1 MRQDPDK
8 FIEDGGWEFLNME
21 ASDSDSEKS
30 EESDEG
36 YEPSDV
42 DEVLSESEDDDSDDE
57 SVVESDDDEVCVCTR
72 AWFGRDVDGGD
83 GGRECV
89 VWVGAVLWWLFAVM
103 GWGVW

>member
-1 MRQDPDK
+1 MFIGQDPEK

-42 DEVLSESEDDDSDDE
+42 EVVSESEDDDSDDE
-57 SVVESDDDEVCVCTR
+57 SVVESEDDEVRFSFFLEFSSVY
-72 AWFGRDVDGGD
+72 
-83 GGRECV
+83 
-89 VWVGAVLWWLFAVM
+89 VLRTCPSI
-103 GWGVW
+103 

>member
-1 MRQDPDK
+1 VGQDPDK

-42 DEVLSESEDDDSDDE
+42 EVVSESEDDDSDDE
-57 SVVESDDDEVCVCTR
+57 SVVESDDDEVCGCSRGHGWDGGLDV
-72 AWFGRDVDGGD
+72 VDGELG
-83 GGRECV
+83 
-89 VWVGAVLWWLFAVM
+89 
-103 GWGVW
+103 

>member
-1 MRQDPDK
+1 MFIGQDPEK

-42 DEVLSESEDDDSDDE
+42 EVVSESEDDDSDDE
-57 SVVESDDDEVCVCTR
+57 SVVESEDDEVR
-72 AWFGRDVDGGD
+72 FF
-83 GGRECV
+83 V
-89 VWVGAVLWWLFAVM
+89 VSWKAQDLSFHSKAYFSFQLDSRLIND
-103 GWGVW
+103 

>member
-1 MRQDPDK
+1 MSMFIGQDPEK

-42 DEVLSESEDDDSDDE
+42 EVVSESEDDDSDDE
-57 SVVESDDDEVCVCTR
+57 SVVESEDDEVR
-72 AWFGRDVDGGD
+72 FF
-83 GGRECV
+83 V
-89 VWVGAVLWWLFAVM
+89 VSWKFHLYMGSGPVFSFQSLLLFSM
-103 GWGVW
+103 GLTFDQ